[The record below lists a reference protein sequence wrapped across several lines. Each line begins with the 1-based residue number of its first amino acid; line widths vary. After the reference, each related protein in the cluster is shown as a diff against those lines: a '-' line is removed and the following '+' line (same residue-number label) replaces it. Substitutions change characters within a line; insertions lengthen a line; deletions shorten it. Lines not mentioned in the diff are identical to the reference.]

1 MGVRSSFF
9 GVPAMEVGSPKFE
22 DLTPWYE
29 RRRMTRLRV
38 APDIFRAFPDALIGV
53 VAFSGVDNAGE
64 SAQVTAALRAEED
77 RAAAAFAGASIPDH
91 PRIAPWRA
99 AYRAFGAK
107 PKDHP
112 SSIENLAR
120 RCAKGGRLPH
130 INKLVDLYNVV
141 SLRHLVPVGGED
153 LAAVEGDVEL
163 AFAGENEP
171 AVRLLG
177 EPLESARPP
186 KPGEVIYRDSVG
198 ALCRRWN
205 WKEADR
211 TKLTEATRD
220 GFLVVEALPPVTR
233 VELDGALADLAQMVR
248 SHCGGEVRIEV
259 LDIGHPETILKA

>member
-1 MGVRSSFF
+1 
-9 GVPAMEVGSPKFE
+9 
-22 DLTPWYE
+22 
-29 RRRMTRLRV
+29 MTRLRV
-38 APDIFRAFPDALIGV
+38 APEIFQKFPDALIGV

-64 SAQVTAALRAEED
+64 SAEVTAALRAEED
-77 RAAAAFAGASIPDH
+77 RAAAAFGGVSIPDH

-112 SSIENLAR
+112 SSIENLVR
-120 RCAKGGRLPH
+120 RAAKGQRLPH
-130 INKLVDLYNVV
+130 VSTLVDLYNAV

-153 LAAVEGDVEL
+153 LASVEGDVEL

-171 AVRLLG
+171 PVRLLG
-177 EPLESARPP
+177 EPPELARPP
-186 KPGEVIYRDSVG
+186 KPGEVIYRDAVG

-220 GFLVVEALPPVTR
+220 GFLVVEALPPVMR
-233 VELDGALADLAQMVR
+233 AELVAALTDLAEMVR
-248 SHCGGEVRIEV
+248 GHCGGTVRTAI
-259 LDIGHPETILKA
+259 LDDTHPETLLKAT

>member
-1 MGVRSSFF
+1 MNDA
-9 GVPAMEVGSPKFE
+9 P
-22 DLTPWYE
+22 
-29 RRRMTRLRV
+29 MTTLRV
-38 APDIFRAFPDALIGV
+38 SDDIFRAFPDVLIGV
-53 VAFSGVDNAGE
+53 AAFSAVDNAGN
-64 SAQVTAALRAEED
+64 SAEVTAALRAEED

-112 SSIENLAR
+112 SSIENLIR
-120 RCAKGGRLPH
+120 RVSKGGRLPH
-130 INKLVDLYNVV
+130 ISKLVDLYNVV

-153 LAAVEGDVEL
+153 LAAVEGDVAL

-177 EPLESARPP
+177 EPLELARPP
-186 KPGEVIYRDSVG
+186 KPGEVIYRDLAG

-211 TKLTEATRD
+211 TKLTEATRE
-220 GFLVVEALPPVTR
+220 GFLVVEALPPVMR
-233 VELDGALADLAQMVR
+233 AELAAALTDLAEMVR
-248 SHCGGEVRIEV
+248 SHCGGTVRTAI
-259 LDIGHPETILKA
+259 LDAAHPETSLKAA